1 MLSWTDWIA
10 RTSSVMIPR
19 YWCLYDVF
27 LKSTWFLVA
36 DSLRNFLE
44 RALFLQ
50 PMSTLFFWTHY
61 KGTKPPECIFCAQTL
76 ASSVERL
83 NFDWDQ
89 ETIETMA
96 MMATW
101 CVMCGLFAGQIHA
114 KTMENEISH
123 SDEGASFAPI
133 ILADH
138 SDGDQEPGRIG
149 WTLLIIV
156 ISFMFS
162 IYSSP
167 IPLF

>member
-10 RTSSVMIPR
+10 RMNSVMIPR
-19 YWCLYDVF
+19 YWCLYDVL

-36 DSLRNFLE
+36 DSPEFPREGTFSAAHERIVFLNSLQ
-44 RALFLQ
+44 RQQTSGMHFLCSDFALQCRTTEL
-50 PMSTLFFWTHY
+50 
-61 KGTKPPECIFCAQTL
+61 
-76 ASSVERL
+76 
-83 NFDWDQ
+83 WDQ

-114 KTMENEISH
+114 KAMDNEISH

-133 ILADH
+133 LLTDQ

-149 WTLLIIV
+149 WTLV
-156 ISFMFS
+156 ISFMFC

-167 IPLF
+167 IPFF